1 MQDQAGR
8 MGHVVTT
15 GTEHDFDR
23 RRMTE
28 KGNQAGRQTVRTD
41 VWNGDHIAGVQLRHA
56 YSAR

>member
-1 MQDQAGR
+1 
-8 MGHVVTT
+8 MGHVVAA

-23 RRMTE
+23 RLMTE
-28 KGNQAGRQTVRTD
+28 EGNQAGRQTVGTN